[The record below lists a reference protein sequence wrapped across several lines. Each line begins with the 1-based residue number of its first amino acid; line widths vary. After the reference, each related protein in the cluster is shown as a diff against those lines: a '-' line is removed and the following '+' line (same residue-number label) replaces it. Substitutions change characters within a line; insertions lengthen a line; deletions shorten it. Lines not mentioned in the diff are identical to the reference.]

1 MAERRRQDGV
11 AAAGTFSSAATGRR
25 RSSGAS
31 TPGEEAQPTK
41 EYFLG
46 LADMYL
52 ADERF
57 AANYGGRAGAESCVT
72 W

>member
-1 MAERRRQDGV
+1 MR
-11 AAAGTFSSAATGRR
+11 AGHRP
-25 RSSGAS
+25 
-31 TPGEEAQPTK
+31 PGGGQPTK

-72 W
+72 R